1 MAKQTTYTPVIQ
13 NRKANFE
20 YEILFSL
27 EAGMVLSG
35 TEIKSIRAGKV
46 NLGDAYCNFQ
56 DGALFIRNMHISEY
70 PNASFQQH
78 EPRRSRKLL
87 LNKSE
92 IKKIEGKLK
101 DTGIT
106 IVPLD
111 VHFSDRGFAKVQIAV
126 VRGKKLHDKRDSIRD
141 REVDRSMRR
150 GEA

>member
-1 MAKQTTYTPVIQ
+1 
-13 NRKANFE
+13 
-20 YEILFSL
+20 
-27 EAGMVLSG
+27 MVLSG

-56 DGALFIRNMHISEY
+56 DGDLYIRNMHISEY

-111 VHFSDRGFAKVQIAV
+111 VHFSERGFAKVQIAV

-141 REVDRSMRR
+141 REVDRNMRR